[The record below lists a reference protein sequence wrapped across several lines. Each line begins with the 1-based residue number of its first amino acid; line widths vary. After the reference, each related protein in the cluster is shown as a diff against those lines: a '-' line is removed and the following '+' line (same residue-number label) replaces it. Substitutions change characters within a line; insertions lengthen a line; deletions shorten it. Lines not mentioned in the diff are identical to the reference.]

1 MNKAKFCLPFFLLS
15 MLICVNTLFSQ
26 TKPISLAGSAN
37 LSQDFYSVDG
47 LENRRPGNVSRAI
60 MRMTISVYDQVQI
73 PFELY
78 LSSEENRF
86 SNPFNQ
92 FGVSPQITDWLKFHG
107 GYFSTKISNLTFGDL
122 RILGGGVEL
131 TPGNFR
137 LKFIYGRSNDGIE
150 TDSSRGFKGTYD
162 QMLYATSIGYLF
174 GEKSFLNFNLM
185 HAVDDSTTLKYS
197 SFKPAPTENLN
208 VSLNFGIRFSSLFRL
223 EGEAGIGAFTNNT
236 QADSLS
242 TDISV
247 PSFLFNPNYSSQ
259 VDGAAI
265 LSLYITPAKVWGFS
279 LNTRWIGPGYITQG
293 YAQLQNDVLEFNIAP
308 YVHLLNRRLNING
321 TLGYKSNNL
330 RDNHI
335 AKTER
340 STGSLNIGYQITDKL
355 GVNFLYNYNG
365 IKTAGAIDS
374 FKVSNI
380 FNLFSISPRY
390 MFNAFTGMNNIM
402 LNYTSQSA
410 IDENPL
416 TKSSTAYDTKN
427 ISYIHSIHFPST
439 LNFTLNLLFSETSLS
454 ERTIEI
460 MNFNG
465 TVGHQFFENKLS
477 TSVGL
482 GYNIVTT
489 IKKDYQTLFQVFLSY
504 SLGNLGTLSFNL
516 TNNNY
521 RASAPY
527 SPSYAELN
535 GSFQYSISF

>member
-1 MNKAKFCLPFFLLS
+1 MNNTKVYFPFFLICIFINTNSLLS
-15 MLICVNTLFSQ
+15 QNKIVSFS
-26 TKPISLAGSAN
+26 GSAN
-37 LSQDFYSVDG
+37 LSQDFYSADG
-47 LENRRPGNVSRAI
+47 IDSRRPGSVSRAI
-60 MRMTISVYDQVQI
+60 IGMTVSIFDQVQI

-78 LSSEENRF
+78 FSSEKNRF
-86 SNPFNQ
+86 SHPFNQ
-92 FGVSPQITDWLKFHG
+92 FGISPQITDWLKFHG
-107 GYFSTKISNLTFGDL
+107 GYFSAEISKLTFGDL

-137 LKFIYGRSNDGIE
+137 LKFIYGRSNDGIG
-150 TDSSRGFKGTYD
+150 TDSSIGFKGTYD
-162 QMLYATSIGYLF
+162 QMLYATSIGYFF

-185 HAVDDSTTLKYS
+185 HAVDDSTTLDYS
-197 SFKPAPTENLN
+197 SLRPAPIENLN
-208 VSLNFGIRFSSLFRL
+208 TSLSFGIKFSNLFRL
-223 EGEAGIGAFTNNT
+223 EGEAGIGGFTNNT
-236 QADSLS
+236 QADRLS

-265 LSLYITPAKVWGFS
+265 LSLYVTPTKVWGFS
-279 LNTRWIGPGYITQG
+279 VNTRWIGPGYKTQG

-335 AKTER
+335 TKTER

-355 GVNFLYNYNG
+355 GLNFLYNYNG
-365 IKTAGAIDS
+365 IKTSGAIDS

-380 FNLFSISPRY
+380 FNLISINPRY
-390 MFNAFTGMNNIM
+390 MFNAFTGLNNII

-454 ERTIEI
+454 ERSIEI
-460 MNFNG
+460 VNFNG

-477 TSVGL
+477 TSLGL

-527 SPSYAELN
+527 APSYTELN